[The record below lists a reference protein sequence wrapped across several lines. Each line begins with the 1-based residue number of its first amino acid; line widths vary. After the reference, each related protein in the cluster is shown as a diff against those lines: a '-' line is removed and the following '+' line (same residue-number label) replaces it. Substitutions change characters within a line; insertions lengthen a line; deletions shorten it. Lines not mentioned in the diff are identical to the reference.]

1 MNKEKKIVRTR
12 EYKDMVES
20 IRGLAGQLHDL
31 NKQAV
36 KEYSPLVDAI
46 IRSRSRDVNHIE
58 HTLDSLLSFCGY
70 DPALQLYRRLCR
82 HYYEIDPKATAE
94 HVYAYREMWDE
105 GSLKMK
111 RRKKA
116 I

>member
-1 MNKEKKIVRTR
+1 MTR
-12 EYKDMVES
+12 SSDLVKS
-20 IRGLAGQLHDL
+20 IRPLAVQLQKL

-46 IRSRSRDVNHIE
+46 IRSRSRDVNQIE

-82 HYYEIDPKATAE
+82 HYYYIDPAATAA

-105 GSLKMK
+105 ESLNNGKK
-111 RRKKA
+111 RKTTDPV
-116 I
+116 

>member
-1 MNKEKKIVRTR
+1 MTR
-12 EYKDMVES
+12 SSDLVKS
-20 IRGLAGQLHDL
+20 IHPLAVQLQKL
-31 NKQAV
+31 NKQAEQ
-36 KEYSPLVDAI
+36 EYRPIVESI
-46 IRSRSRDVNHIE
+46 IRSRSRDISHIE

-82 HYYEIDPKATAE
+82 HYYYIDPAATAA

-105 GSLKMK
+105 ESLKMK
-111 RRKKA
+111 SRKKA

>member
-1 MNKEKKIVRTR
+1 MTR
-12 EYKDMVES
+12 SSDLVKS
-20 IRGLAGQLHDL
+20 IHPLAVQLQKL

-46 IRSRSRDVNHIE
+46 IRSHSRDVNHIE
-58 HTLDSLLSFCGY
+58 HTLDGLLSFCGY

-82 HYYEIDPKATAE
+82 HYYYIDPAATAA

-105 GSLKMK
+105 ESLNNDKK
-111 RRKKA
+111 RKTTD
-116 I
+116 